1 MSAIDFLLSINS
13 KVIKYGL
20 DRTIALLDTCGNPHK
35 QLKSIQIVGTNGK
48 GSTASMLANALIE
61 NDYTIGLYTS
71 PHLVHINER
80 IQLNHQPVSTE
91 FMESFIA
98 QYKQEFIEQQ
108 SSFFEIMTVMALKY
122 FEFNNVDFAILET
135 GLGGRLDS
143 VTAAKS
149 DVIVYTPIDI
159 DHISILGGSLQSIA
173 NEKSG
178 AISQHSKLI
187 LSTQQHAIVCD
198 ILNNRAKI
206 FNTAIIYDQPNTE
219 TLDFPAKHQAQN
231 ANLSYLTL
239 KHLTDFYSLDISFKN
254 IMTVFKKT
262 FWPGRIQFLTKTPD
276 VIFDVAH
283 NDHGLQAFIVYFKT
297 ILRQYNIK
305 YLVLGFE
312 DGKKIKNSVQVLY
325 EIFDYIIVTET
336 NIKSSMSTDLLF
348 SYHLSSNSSI
358 IVEKNPIEAI
368 QRALL
373 KQNTHD
379 VVVILGSHYFGP
391 YIAQIFKNAFDIK

>member
-61 NDYTIGLYTS
+61 NDYNIGLYTS

-80 IQLNHQPVSTE
+80 IRLNHRPISTK

-98 QYKQEFIEQQ
+98 QYKQDFIEQQ

-122 FEFNNVDFAILET
+122 FEFNNVDLAILET

-143 VTAAKS
+143 VTAARS

-159 DHISILGGSLQSIA
+159 DHISILGGSLKNIA
-173 NEKSG
+173 QEKSG
-178 AISQHSKLI
+178 AISQYSKLI
-187 LSTQQHAIVCD
+187 LSTQQHAIVCN
-198 ILNNRAKI
+198 ILNNQANI
-206 FNTAIIYDQPNTE
+206 FNTAIIYDKPSTE
-219 TLDFPAKHQAQN
+219 ALGFAAKHQAQN
-231 ANLSYLTL
+231 ANLAYLTL
-239 KHLTDFYSLDISFKN
+239 KHLIEYYSLNISFTN

-262 FWPGRIQFLTKTPD
+262 FWPGRIQFLAKTPD

-283 NDHGLQAFIVYFKT
+283 NEHGLQAFISYFKT
-297 ILRQYNIK
+297 ILCQYNIK

-312 DGKKIKNSVQVLY
+312 DGKQIKNSVQVLY
-325 EIFDYIIVTET
+325 EIFDYIIITET

-348 SYHLSSNSSI
+348 SYHISSNSSI

-368 QRALL
+368 QKALL
-373 KQNTHD
+373 KQNNHD

-391 YIAQIFKNAFDIK
+391 YITQIFKNAFDIK